1 MMEYKWNTND
11 PGQITTVDEDQ
22 GLIHGRV
29 AGLVDVI
36 TFEGKT
42 FEEFVQAFHDSV
54 DDYLEFCQ
62 ERQDQPEKPFS
73 RAFHNGRFSHYLAL
87 PPLVPNAGLS

>member
-1 MMEYKWNTND
+1 MMEYKGYT
-11 PGQITTVDEDQ
+11 GQITTVYEDQ

-42 FEEFVQAFHDSV
+42 FEELVQAFQPWAEPRRKMERRPSV
-54 DDYLEFCQ
+54 SALVVPFSCLFD
-62 ERQDQPEKPFS
+62 RPHRRPFS
-73 RAFHNGRFSHYLAL
+73 RKL
-87 PPLVPNAGLS
+87 